1 MVACFFVSTSGTGI
15 NNILMDNPANSEFI
29 DIQGR
34 RLNNPKAPGIYIQN
48 KKKVI
53 IKKLVKD
60 ETE

>member
-1 MVACFFVSTSGTGI
+1 MTTSGTGI
-15 NNILMDNPANSEFI
+15 DNVLLNDPANSEFI